1 LQGDDAAGTIFERLA
16 TADNPLGYEKDVISD
31 LSLSND
37 NVVAAETNWT
47 SLKRGKSA
55 FQSLVGAKCFEK
67 IY

>member
-1 LQGDDAAGTIFERLA
+1 LQLRIT
-16 TADNPLGYEKDVISD
+16 LGYEKDVISD

-55 FQSLVGAKCFEK
+55 FQSLVGAKCFD
-67 IY
+67 